1 MLSSYQLAYRGD
13 RGEFRCL
20 VVRLWQ
26 GQRVPGVLLAQPRF
40 GGCGACTGCEDLDLI
55 SSSALQNFNLQLP
68 FPGELARLLA
78 NEAGRKFLSVHP
90 IKAVSLCT
98 ESLSINWA
106 RKKAGG
112 CCGQLS
118 PKPAPASVSF
128 SPVKLHFEQGLAT
141 GLPAC
146 KQEITV
152 LAAMPG
158 DVGCRMGTATLTPPE
173 RTDSDGVGLGEQG
186 CLQKVS
192 SKKKSAE
199 KRCSE
204 KICQAQ
210 QSRAVWQCQL
220 QPPPSPSGYLLP
232 HSLLVHL
239 DYPVAHSQRKGDL
252 DF

>member
-1 MLSSYQLAYRGD
+1 MNMGLEIRKTMLSSYQLAYRGD

-112 CCGQLS
+112 CCG
-118 PKPAPASVSF
+118 
-128 SPVKLHFEQGLAT
+128 
-141 GLPAC
+141 
-146 KQEITV
+146 
-152 LAAMPG
+152 
-158 DVGCRMGTATLTPPE
+158 
-173 RTDSDGVGLGEQG
+173 
-186 CLQKVS
+186 
-192 SKKKSAE
+192 
-199 KRCSE
+199 
-204 KICQAQ
+204 
-210 QSRAVWQCQL
+210 
-220 QPPPSPSGYLLP
+220 
-232 HSLLVHL
+232 
-239 DYPVAHSQRKGDL
+239 
-252 DF
+252 